1 MATVQQ
7 WGRKEAIIW
16 SPRGYVY
23 TLGAV
28 SSRTFC
34 RGRHPA
40 AASRT
45 SFARCFTELSSAG
58 TEPLS

>member
-16 SPRGYVY
+16 PPRGYVY

-34 RGRHPA
+34 RGRHRQRQVEHHSPDA
-40 AASRT
+40 
-45 SFARCFTELSSAG
+45 L
-58 TEPLS
+58 PN